1 MDFYDRIEQD
11 EILLWQGNEFSLMN
25 VFIAH
30 FFSFR
35 QLSTL
40 NEFVNFIEFVP
51 LKDMDLINRSSR
63 LLIPTNQRLW

>member
-11 EILLWQGNEFSLMN
+11 EILLRQGNESLMN

-51 LKDMDLINRSSR
+51 LKDMDLISRSSK

>member
-11 EILLWQGNEFSLMN
+11 EILLRQGNESLMN
-25 VFIAH
+25 VFIVH

-51 LKDMDLINRSSR
+51 LKDMDLISRSSR

>member
-25 VFIAH
+25 VFIAP

-51 LKDMDLINRSSR
+51 LKDMDLISRSSR

>member
-11 EILLWQGNEFSLMN
+11 EILLRQGNESLMN

-51 LKDMDLINRSSR
+51 LKDMDLISRSSR
-63 LLIPTNQRLW
+63 LLIPTNQGLW

>member
-11 EILLWQGNEFSLMN
+11 EILLRQGNESLMN

-51 LKDMDLINRSSR
+51 LKDMDLISRSSR
-63 LLIPTNQRLW
+63 LFIPTNQRLW

>member
-11 EILLWQGNEFSLMN
+11 EILLRQGNESLMN

-51 LKDMDLINRSSR
+51 LKDMDLISRSSR
-63 LLIPTNQRLW
+63 LLIPTKQRLW

>member
-11 EILLWQGNEFSLMN
+11 EILLRRGNESLMN

-51 LKDMDLINRSSR
+51 LKDMDLISRSSR

>member
-11 EILLWQGNEFSLMN
+11 EILLRQGNESLMK

-51 LKDMDLINRSSR
+51 LKDMDLISRSSR

>member
-11 EILLWQGNEFSLMN
+11 EILLWQGNESLMN

-30 FFSFR
+30 FFSFS

-51 LKDMDLINRSSR
+51 LKDMDLISRSSR

>member
-11 EILLWQGNEFSLMN
+11 EILLRQGNESLMN

-40 NEFVNFIEFVP
+40 NEFDNFIEFVP
-51 LKDMDLINRSSR
+51 LKDMDLISRSSR

>member
-11 EILLWQGNEFSLMN
+11 EILLRQGNESLMN

-51 LKDMDLINRSSR
+51 LKDMGLISRSSR
-63 LLIPTNQRLW
+63 LLVPTNQRLW

>member
-11 EILLWQGNEFSLMN
+11 EILLRQGNESLMN

-40 NEFVNFIEFVP
+40 NEFVNFMEFVP
-51 LKDMDLINRSSR
+51 LKDMDLISRSSR